1 MGSEWEART
10 KVLRIIARMN
20 VGGPAIQ
27 VTALMEGLGKFGIKQ
42 ELITGYCEDGEE
54 DYLKSHLIELGEIRI
69 EGLGRSLK
77 LFDDLRAFFKI
88 RSFMKRFNPDIVHTH
103 TAKAGVLGRLAS
115 LSLGK
120 NAIRVHTFHGHLLYG
135 YFSKWKTRLVILL
148 ERFLAARTDAL
159 VAVGQKV
166 ADDLLIVGIGN
177 RNKYSVIPPG
187 FPAKQPEGRIS
198 RGDIGISTDSFCCL
212 WIGRLVD
219 IKRPE
224 RILEIAREIRK
235 ISNGISFLV
244 VGGGPHLSL
253 LQESA
258 LKESLPITFLGW
270 REDVEEL
277 IALSDL
283 MILTSDN
290 EGTPLSLIQAQRQGK
305 PVLSTDVGSVREV
318 MIQEETGFAL
328 SYDAKAFAIKIQE
341 MKDNPGKY
349 DSFSRAALKFSSLRF
364 SEERLVNDY
373 VNLYSKLILRRS
385 NS

>member
-1 MGSEWEART
+1 MTGVQTCALPISLGSFLDCFGITFDGLHIHFGQNTGVGNEWEVST

-27 VTALMEGLGKFGIKQ
+27 VTALMEGLGKFGFKQ
-42 ELITGYCEDGEE
+42 ELITGYCENGEE

-77 LFDDLRAFFKI
+77 LFDDLNAFFKI
-88 RSFMKRFNPDIVHTH
+88 RRFMKQFDPDIVHTH

-115 LSLGK
+115 LSLRKGT
-120 NAIRVHTFHGHLLYG
+120 IRVHTFHGHLLYG

-148 ERFLAARTDAL
+148 ERFLAAKTDAL
-159 VAVGQKV
+159 IAVGQKV
-166 ADDLLIVGIGN
+166 ADDLLSVGIGS

-187 FPAKQPEGRIS
+187 FPMKQPEGRIS
-198 RGDIGISTDSFCCL
+198 RGDIGISTDSYCCL

-258 LKESLPITFLGW
+258 LKESLPIT
-270 REDVEEL
+270 
-277 IALSDL
+277 
-283 MILTSDN
+283 
-290 EGTPLSLIQAQRQGK
+290 
-305 PVLSTDVGSVREV
+305 
-318 MIQEETGFAL
+318 
-328 SYDAKAFAIKIQE
+328 
-341 MKDNPGKY
+341 
-349 DSFSRAALKFSSLRF
+349 
-364 SEERLVNDY
+364 
-373 VNLYSKLILRRS
+373 
-385 NS
+385 